1 MSDPHGKIDKQLKEK
16 EKKEMAKSLAV
27 KIPTASLIAEVEA
40 QIVKVEQDI
49 EQYAEKRK
57 QYELDVKQY
66 DQDVI
71 AHAIKV
77 LSDPSNIGTDSNS
90 LIRVTTSYRGGV
102 SVEFDTDALA
112 FPKRPEEPSRPNEK
126 TYYGREYTTRL
137 DLLKKNLKVLKMT
150 TQEEVNASTYNS
162 VMELL

>member
-1 MSDPHGKIDKQLKEK
+1 
-16 EKKEMAKSLAV
+16 MAKSLAV

-40 QIVKVEQDI
+40 QIAKVENDI
-49 EQYAEKRK
+49 ENYADLRK
-57 QYELDVKQY
+57 QYEADVKQY
-66 DQDVI
+66 DADVI

-77 LSDPSNIGTDSNS
+77 LSDPTNIGTDSNS
-90 LIRVTTSYRGGV
+90 LIRVSTNHYRNDV
-102 SVEFDTDALA
+102 SVEFDTDALG

-126 TYYGREYTTRL
+126 QYYGRDYTTRL

-150 TQEEVNASTYNS
+150 NQEEVNASTYNS

>member
-1 MSDPHGKIDKQLKEK
+1 
-16 EKKEMAKSLAV
+16 MAKSLAV

-40 QIVKVEQDI
+40 QIAKVEQDI

-57 QYELDVKQY
+57 QYEADVRQY
-66 DQDVI
+66 DKDVI

-90 LIRVTTSYRGGV
+90 LIRVTNSHYRNGV
-102 SVEFDTDALA
+102 SVEFDTDALS

-126 TYYGREYTTRL
+126 TYYGRDYTTRL

-150 TQEEVNASTYNS
+150 NQEEVNASTYNS